1 MTQMSVTFEVWSAA
15 CHEELDGLNLGQVT
29 VLVLL
34 LCVAISPVV
43 QTEPHSYING
53 LNIPGEQREITYITH
68 ERPLP

>member
-1 MTQMSVTFEVWSAA
+1 MSVTFEVWSAA

-29 VLVLL
+29 VLMLL

-43 QTEPHSYING
+43 QTVTQLLHKPS
-53 LNIPGEQREITYITH
+53 IPVEHRKITYIMH